1 MSTPKDA
8 SRRSGI
14 VAVSSLTVVRSQDG
28 ELTLTLRYSYE
39 DRPPYFAKRVEVAR
53 KMLRESL
60 DRLESGKLNDL
71 GFAEHAV
78 RRIRT
83 DHFGT

>member
-1 MSTPKDA
+1 M

-14 VAVSSLTVVRSQDG
+14 AQASSLTVVRCVDG

-39 DRPPYFAKRVEVAR
+39 DRPPSFAKRIEMAR
-53 KMLRESL
+53 KMLRDSL
-60 DRLESGKLNDL
+60 DRLESNKPTDL
-71 GFAEHAV
+71 GFAENAV

-83 DHFGT
+83 DQFGT